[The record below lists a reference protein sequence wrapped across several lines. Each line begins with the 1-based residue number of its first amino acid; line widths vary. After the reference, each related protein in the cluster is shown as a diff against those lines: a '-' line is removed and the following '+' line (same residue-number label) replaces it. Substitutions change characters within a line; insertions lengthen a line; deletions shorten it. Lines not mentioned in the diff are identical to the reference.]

1 YTFCEDHPN
10 ICQNGGK
17 CFNAGSSY
25 ICSCTSDFQGVNC
38 TIPEITCNNG
48 KECLNGGNCSLVDGK
63 HICVCS
69 PVYTG
74 KFCES

>member
-1 YTFCEDHPN
+1 MEHNETCTKNGGTIIKTEAGYFCECDDSRHGILCEKNYTFCEDHPN

-38 TIPEITCNNG
+38 TIR
-48 KECLNGGNCSLVDGK
+48 K
-63 HICVCS
+63 
-69 PVYTG
+69 
-74 KFCES
+74 